1 MKPPYAPLIPWL
13 GVAGLLAAA
22 LAGVHLLL
30 VAPTQDRLVRLD
42 AEWAAARERLAT
54 RLEAKQ
60 ARKDLAR
67 VLSVLPTRR
76 DFERLPLTISE
87 GARKDGVEL
96 RSLSYA
102 LEKPEAGLATKVT
115 FQGPATGRYEN
126 LRRFIHHLETSD
138 RLLFIEDLSLGAS
151 TEKADP
157 KKGEMVTFNLKLA
170 TYIRGE
176 SPPTGT
182 STL

>member
-30 VAPTQDRLVRLD
+30 VTPAQDRLVRLD
-42 AEWAAARERLAT
+42 AEWAAARERLAM

-60 ARKDLAR
+60 ARKDLNR

-76 DFERLPLTISE
+76 DFDRLPLTISE
-87 GARKDGVEL
+87 GARKDSVEL
-96 RSLSYA
+96 RSISYTQ
-102 LEKPEAGLATKVT
+102 EKPEAGLATKVT

-126 LRRFIHHLETSD
+126 LRRFIHHLEASD
-138 RLLFIEDLSLGAS
+138 QLLFIEDLSLGGS
-151 TEKADP
+151 TGKVDP
-157 KKGEMVTFNLKLA
+157 KKGEVVTINLKLA
-170 TYIRGE
+170 TYIRE
-176 SPPTGT
+176 SPPPGT